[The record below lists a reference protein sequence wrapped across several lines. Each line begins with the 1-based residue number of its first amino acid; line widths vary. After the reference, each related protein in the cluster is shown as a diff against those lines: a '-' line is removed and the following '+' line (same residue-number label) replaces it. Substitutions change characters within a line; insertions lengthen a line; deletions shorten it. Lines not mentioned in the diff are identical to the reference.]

1 MNLLNNM
8 MMKKLM
14 FVVVMMC
21 LALTTK
27 AQDVYNE
34 LLSSSIKVAED
45 ETKDI
50 ETRKIATFKYDELN
64 YMKQMVLPEVLKDTT
79 DLVTM
84 NRVIK
89 QLNEQSYAMYQFIN
103 LFFQRLAS
111 TNKKDGKE
119 AVLALFKAAS
129 INNPMF
135 NDTDKDLVLAYYNND
150 NYITQFSLDTDWVK
164 ALEDVKR
171 REK

>member
-1 MNLLNNM
+1 MR
-8 MMKKLM
+8 KLM
-14 FVVVMMC
+14 FVVAMMC
-21 LALTTK
+21 MTLTTN
-27 AQDVYNE
+27 AQDVFNE
-34 LLSSSIKVAED
+34 LLSSSLKVAED
-45 ETKDI
+45 ESKDI

-89 QLNEQSYAMYQFIN
+89 QLNEQSYAMYQFVN

-111 TNKKDGKE
+111 ASKKDQKDI
-119 AVLALFKAAS
+119 VISIFKAAS

-150 NYITQFSLDTDWVK
+150 NYITQFSLDTNWVK
-164 ALEDVKR
+164 ALEEVKK
-171 REK
+171 RER

>member
-1 MNLLNNM
+1 M

-21 LALTTK
+21 LALTTN

>member
-1 MNLLNNM
+1 MR
-8 MMKKLM
+8 KLM
-14 FVVVMMC
+14 FVVALMC
-21 LALTTK
+21 MTLAIH

-34 LLSSSIKVAED
+34 LLSSSLKVAED
-45 ETKDI
+45 ESKDL
-50 ETRKIATFKYDELN
+50 ETRKIATFKYDELS
-64 YMKQMVLPEVLKDTT
+64 YMKQMVLPQVLKDTT

-103 LFFQRLAS
+103 LYIQRLAS
-111 TNKKDGKE
+111 TSKKNGKE
-119 AVLALFKAAS
+119 AVLAIFKAAS

-135 NDTDKDLVLAYYNND
+135 NDQDKELVLAYYDND

-164 ALEDVKR
+164 ALEEVK
-171 REK
+171 KVDW

>member
-1 MNLLNNM
+1 M
-8 MMKKLM
+8 
-14 FVVVMMC
+14 
-21 LALTTK
+21 
-27 AQDVYNE
+27 YNE

>member
-21 LALTTK
+21 LALTTN